1 MLSELG
7 LSFIQKKLNDY
18 LIVNKDSDFAKDI
31 VDYSNTGKKYDVG
44 QEILDKDLS
53 SLFKFNY
60 DKTQGAIISDDNVNL
75 DDIDV
80 NVDQLKA
87 TDDDT
92 YDSENILTETKSFS
106 EYDGYGGTYGLA
118 EFMPGFKL
126 HAKIINKDVTS
137 RSQYCHLEIQF
148 GVSVRDPISG
158 N

>member
-7 LSFIQKKLNDY
+7 LSFIQKKLGDF
-18 LIVNKDSDFAKDI
+18 LIANTESDFAKNI

-60 DKTQGAIISDDNVNL
+60 DKTQGAIIDDDNVNL
-75 DDIDV
+75 HDIGV

-87 TDDDT
+87 TDNDT
-92 YDSENILTETKSFS
+92 YDDENILTETKSFS

-126 HAKIINKDVTS
+126 HAKIIGKDVTS
-137 RSQYCHLEIQF
+137 RSHNCHLELQL